1 MIFNISS
8 LSSTFAT
15 PTLKNASFID
25 CTFLCSRAFS
35 FLMIAKNGSE
45 SLLTSWLVSWKSILG
60 AKIDSA
66 VWMCL
71 ILKACSGLQWFE
83 TRYHFSYRVAKR
95 TWKQSDFSTQK
106 ECISQGCNGFVS
118 EAEDG
123 RVHYLKSFQEKKWR
137 CIVDQFLKLD
147 HNLSRNVQLSLK
159 FKMLL
164 LKNNFSKHLNR
175 KQMRVYFRLCVHTRM

>member
-1 MIFNISS
+1 MPSKSHVWNKTLKNDLLHLLLILDICYS
-8 LSSTFAT
+8 
-15 PTLKNASFID
+15 TLKNASFID
-25 CTFLCSRAFS
+25 CTFLWSRAFS

-123 RVHYLKSFQEKKWR
+123 SVHYLKSFQEKNDVAEWTN
-137 CIVDQFLKLD
+137 I
-147 HNLSRNVQLSLK
+147 
-159 FKMLL
+159 
-164 LKNNFSKHLNR
+164 
-175 KQMRVYFRLCVHTRM
+175 

>member
-1 MIFNISS
+1 MPSKSHVWNKTLKNDLQHLLLILDICYS
-8 LSSTFAT
+8 
-15 PTLKNASFID
+15 TLKNASFID

-123 RVHYLKSFQEKKWR
+123 SVHYLKSFQEKND
-137 CIVDQFLKLD
+137 VA
-147 HNLSRNVQLSLK
+147 
-159 FKMLL
+159 
-164 LKNNFSKHLNR
+164 
-175 KQMRVYFRLCVHTRM
+175 

>member
-1 MIFNISS
+1 MPSKSHVWNKTLKNDLQHLLLILDICYS
-8 LSSTFAT
+8 
-15 PTLKNASFID
+15 TLKNASFID

-83 TRYHFSYRVAKR
+83 TRYHFSRVAKR

-123 RVHYLKSFQEKKWR
+123 SVHYLKTFQEKNDVAEWT
-137 CIVDQFLKLD
+137 
-147 HNLSRNVQLSLK
+147 
-159 FKMLL
+159 
-164 LKNNFSKHLNR
+164 NF
-175 KQMRVYFRLCVHTRM
+175 